1 MAKQFYMP
9 KSDSGKQLWAQNFG
23 NKLGTYKVKYNL
35 TDDEVADA
43 IASSAY
49 FNYYLDCSN
58 QYGEYNK
65 KLTQYKNEL
74 RDGIEAG
81 SSPSVIPVPPT
92 LAAAPHEVAPGIFKR
107 LASIAAVIKSKANYT
122 IADGQDLGIEGAEET
137 AGPDKPAINVRLGDG
152 GHPEIV
158 WKKAGMDALDIY
170 VKRGSGEWQF
180 LATDTVPNYIDTFTL
195 PAPGE
200 SGLWKYKCIYRND
213 DQQVGNWS
221 DEISITVSG
230 M

>member
-1 MAKQFYMP
+1 MAKQYFLP
-9 KSDSGKQLWAQNFG
+9 RQDADKQIWLQNFS
-23 NKLGTYKVKYNL
+23 NKLGTYKVKYNI

-43 IASSAY
+43 IASSVY
-49 FNYYLDCSN
+49 FTYYLDCAN
-58 QYGEYNK
+58 QNSAYNK

-74 RDGIEAG
+74 RDGIAAG
-81 SSPSVIPVPPT
+81 GSPSVIPTPPT
-92 LAAAPHEVAPGIFKR
+92 LPAAPHEVAPGIFKR
-107 LASIAAVIKSKANYT
+107 MASIAAVIKSKSNYT
-122 IADGQDLGIEGAEET
+122 IADGQDLGIEGAEE
-137 AGPDKPAINVRLGDG
+137 ADGPDKPAISVRLGDG

-170 VKRGSGEWQF
+170 VKRSSGDWLF
-180 LATDTVPNYIDTFTL
+180 LATDTVPNYTDTFAL
-195 PAPGE
+195 PATGE
-200 SGLWKYKCIYRND
+200 SSLWKYKCIYRND